1 LFFCLVGK
9 DVLEE
14 GVEEGGNEDNQD
26 VDVVYYDR
34 LREDGFL
41 VQQIT
46 KSHSKDLPK
55 PSV

>member
-46 KSHSKDLPK
+46 KSYSKDLPK
-55 PSV
+55 RSV